1 MAPRP
6 RPVAPVGLA
15 RAYHASVKQRLVR
28 WHAALRDDVLA
39 SYAPGGTILVDA
51 TRHSAAMYTR
61 AKARA
66 SVDWAEDALAKDIE
80 AVGQRVLRRGIRE
93 QSKILRLPGLATPQ
107 SAKLAVPIWR
117 EANVDL
123 IQSIPKEDILRM
135 DLVLEKAYSEGWPV
149 ADLAAEIESQFSVT
163 SSRAALIAR
172 DQTMKLNAQ
181 ITQETHL
188 SVGVTEYTWS
198 TSRDSR
204 VRDGHRSLDK
214 TRHSYSDPPVVDD
227 KGRRAHPG
235 EDYQCRCVAIPI
247 LPWE

>member
-15 RAYHASVKQRLVR
+15 RVYHTSVRQRLAR
-28 WHAALRDDVLA
+28 WHVALRADVLA
-39 SYAPGGTILVDA
+39 SYVHGGTVRTDA
-51 TRHSAAMYTR
+51 TRHGAAMRTR
-61 AKARA
+61 ARDRA
-66 SVDWAEDALAKDIE
+66 VVDWAREALAEDIE

-123 IQSIPKEDILRM
+123 IKSIPEEDILRM
-135 DLVLEKAYSEGWPV
+135 DLVLEKAYTEGWPV

-188 SVGVTEYTWS
+188 SVGVTEYVWS

-204 VRDGHRSLDK
+204 VRDGHRELDK
-214 TRHSYSDPPVVDD
+214 TRHSYSEPPQVDD
-227 KGRRAHPG
+227 SGRRAHPG
-235 EDYQCRCVAIPI
+235 EDYQCRCVAIPV